1 MTGVVTH
8 GRLMQ
13 LTTHLPK
20 RRTPRPTESAP
31 LTPEA
36 GSASPSGSSPPSART
51 RDARRGGGPE
61 DQALYSCM
69 CGYAFK
75 AKVTTSV
82 DCPHCGT
89 EQAW

>member
-1 MTGVVTH
+1 
-8 GRLMQ
+8 MQ

-20 RRTPRPTESAP
+20 RRSTRHARRQPTAP
-31 LTPEA
+31 VSPEA
-36 GSASPSGSSPPSART
+36 GSASPSGSSPPSAQT

-61 DQALYSCM
+61 DRALYSCM
-69 CGYAFK
+69 CGFAFK
-75 AKVTTSV
+75 ATVTTSV